1 MPNQTAKS
9 AFETFTGSLE
19 ERGSALAKLEKQRV
33 TSLEK
38 ANTKD
43 VVFNGLAYQLGQLIH
58 ELTLESDS
66 GRITSERLQATSM
79 NRVAS
84 QRRSEALQLYRN
96 FDAIQE
102 WLKGRVV
109 KKRKQKIAFTSLTA
123 MLKAFKV
130 ETQPKVEQTDDK
142 SSATPST
149 KVDEKPNVGTKDQP
163 KVDTQDAKASDAQP
177 EVETNEPKKV
187 HKLKMPRTSKDV
199 AQLVT
204 DLIIKLQLDENEV
217 LEEIFNNIETSFPKG
232 NSTVSMVKYP
242 SSKTGTDDIPF

>member
-1 MPNQTAKS
+1 MSNQTAK
-9 AFETFTGSLE
+9 AFETFSGTVE
-19 ERGSALAKLEKQRV
+19 ERGYTLAKLEKDRV

-38 ANTKD
+38 ANDKD
-43 VVFNGLAYQLGQLIH
+43 VVFNGLAYKLGELLH

-123 MLKAFKV
+123 MLKAFKF
-130 ETQPKVEQTDDK
+130 ETQPKVEKTDDK
-142 SSATPST
+142 SS
-149 KVDEKPNVGTKDQP
+149 DKPNVGTTQP
-163 KVDTQDAKASDAQP
+163 KAETQDAKASDTQP
-177 EVETNEPKKV
+177 KVEKVRVPQNSKEFADYV
-187 HKLKMPRTSKDV
+187 HKLTIKFGFDKD
-199 AQLVT
+199 
-204 DLIIKLQLDENEV
+204 EV
-217 LEEIFNNIETSFPKG
+217 LEAIFDSFE
-232 NSTVSMVKYP
+232 N
-242 SSKTGTDDIPF
+242 KTAKKRVA

>member
-1 MPNQTAKS
+1 MSNQTAK
-9 AFETFTGSLE
+9 AFETFTGTLE

-58 ELTLESDS
+58 ELTQESEN
-66 GRITSERLQATSM
+66 GRISSQRLSETSM

-130 ETQPKVEQTDDK
+130 ETQPKVEQTDTK
-142 SSATPST
+142 VSATPST
-149 KVDEKPNVGTKDQP
+149 KVDEKPNVGTTDQP
-163 KVDTQDAKASDAQP
+163 KVETKDAKASDTQ
-177 EVETNEPKKV
+177 PKKV
-187 HKLKMPRTSKDV
+187 EKVRVPQNSKEFADYVHKLTIKFGFDKD
-199 AQLVT
+199 
-204 DLIIKLQLDENEV
+204 EV
-217 LEEIFNNIETSFPKG
+217 LEAIFDSFE
-232 NSTVSMVKYP
+232 N
-242 SSKTGTDDIPF
+242 KTAKKRVA

>member
-1 MPNQTAKS
+1 MSNQTAK
-9 AFETFTGSLE
+9 AFETFTGTLE
-19 ERGSALAKLEKQRV
+19 ERGSVLAKLEKQRV

-66 GRITSERLQATSM
+66 GRITSDRLQATSM

-123 MLKAFKV
+123 MLKAFKF
-130 ETQPKVEQTDDK
+130 ETQPKVEKTDDK

-149 KVDEKPNVGTKDQP
+149 KVDEKPNVGTTQP
-163 KVDTQDAKASDAQP
+163 KAETQDAKASDTQP
-177 EVETNEPKKV
+177 KVEKVRVPQNSKEFADYV
-187 HKLKMPRTSKDV
+187 HKLTIKFGFDKD
-199 AQLVT
+199 
-204 DLIIKLQLDENEV
+204 EV
-217 LEEIFNNIETSFPKG
+217 LEAIFDSFE
-232 NSTVSMVKYP
+232 N
-242 SSKTGTDDIPF
+242 KTAKKRVA

>member
-1 MPNQTAKS
+1 MSNQTAK
-9 AFETFTGSLE
+9 AFETFSGTVE
-19 ERGSALAKLEKQRV
+19 ERGYTLAKLEKDRV

-43 VVFNGLAYQLGQLIH
+43 TVFNGLAYQLGKLIH

-79 NRVAS
+79 NKVAS

-123 MLKAFKV
+123 MLKAFKF
-130 ETQPKVEQTDDK
+130 ETQPKVEKTDDK
-142 SSATPST
+142 SSDTPST
-149 KVDEKPNVGTKDQP
+149 KVDEKPNVGTTQP
-163 KVDTQDAKASDAQP
+163 KVEPTDTKVSDTKPTELKVQKVKVPQNSKEFAKY
-177 EVETNEPKKV
+177 VFET
-187 HKLKMPRTSKDV
+187 T
-199 AQLVT
+199 
-204 DLIIKLQLDENEV
+204 IKLGFDKDEV
-217 LEEIFNNIETSFPKG
+217 LEHIFNMFDEAS
-232 NSTVSMVKYP
+232 
-242 SSKTGTDDIPF
+242 SSKTGTNG

>member
-1 MPNQTAKS
+1 MSNQTQT
-9 AFETFTGSLE
+9 AFETFTGTLE

-38 ANTKD
+38 ANSKD
-43 VVFNGLAYQLGQLIH
+43 VVFNGLAYKLGELLH

-96 FDAIQE
+96 FEAIQE

-123 MLKAFKV
+123 MLKAFKF
-130 ETQPKVEQTDDK
+130 ETQPKVEKTDDK

-149 KVDEKPNVGTKDQP
+149 KVDEKPNVGTD
-163 KVDTQDAKASDAQP
+163 DAKASDTQP
-177 EVETNEPKKV
+177 KVEKVRVPQNSKEFADYV
-187 HKLKMPRTSKDV
+187 HKLTIKFGFDKD
-199 AQLVT
+199 
-204 DLIIKLQLDENEV
+204 EV
-217 LEEIFNNIETSFPKG
+217 LEAIFDSFE
-232 NSTVSMVKYP
+232 N
-242 SSKTGTDDIPF
+242 KTAKKRVA

>member
-1 MPNQTAKS
+1 MGKGKYKIGVNIMPNQTAK
-9 AFETFTGSLE
+9 AFETFSGTLE
-19 ERGSALAKLEKQRV
+19 ERGYTLAKLEKDRV

-38 ANTKD
+38 ANDKD
-43 VVFNGLAYQLGQLIH
+43 VVFNGLAYKLGELLH

-123 MLKAFKV
+123 MLKSFKF
-130 ETQPKVEQTDDK
+130 ETQPKVEKTDDK
-142 SSATPST
+142 SS
-149 KVDEKPNVGTKDQP
+149 DKPNVGTTQP
-163 KVDTQDAKASDAQP
+163 KAETQDAKASDTQP
-177 EVETNEPKKV
+177 KVEKVRVPQNSKEFADYV
-187 HKLKMPRTSKDV
+187 HKLTIKFGFDKD
-199 AQLVT
+199 
-204 DLIIKLQLDENEV
+204 EV
-217 LEEIFNNIETSFPKG
+217 LEAIFDSFE
-232 NSTVSMVKYP
+232 N
-242 SSKTGTDDIPF
+242 KTAKKRVA

>member
-1 MPNQTAKS
+1 MPNQTAK
-9 AFETFTGSLE
+9 AFETFSGTLE

-163 KVDTQDAKASDAQP
+163 KVETKDAKASDTQP
-177 EVETNEPKKV
+177 KVEKVRVPQNSKEFADYV
-187 HKLKMPRTSKDV
+187 HKLVIKFGFDKD
-199 AQLVT
+199 
-204 DLIIKLQLDENEV
+204 EV
-217 LEEIFNNIETSFPKG
+217 LEAIFDSFE
-232 NSTVSMVKYP
+232 N
-242 SSKTGTDDIPF
+242 KTAKKRVA

>member
-1 MPNQTAKS
+1 MGKGKYKIGVNIMPNQTTT
-9 AFETFTGSLE
+9 AFETFTGTLE

-33 TSLEK
+33 TNYEK

-43 VVFNGLAYQLGQLIH
+43 VAFNGLAYQLGKLIH

-130 ETQPKVEQTDDK
+130 ETQPKVEQTDTKVSD
-142 SSATPST
+142 TPST
-149 KVDEKPNVGTKDQP
+149 KVDEKPNVGTTDQP
-163 KVDTQDAKASDAQP
+163 KVETKDAKASDTQ
-177 EVETNEPKKV
+177 PKKV
-187 HKLKMPRTSKDV
+187 EKVRVPQNSKEFADYVHKLTIKFGFDKD
-199 AQLVT
+199 
-204 DLIIKLQLDENEV
+204 EV
-217 LEEIFNNIETSFPKG
+217 LEAIFDSFENK
-232 NSTVSMVKYP
+232 VAKKRVA
-242 SSKTGTDDIPF
+242 

>member
-1 MPNQTAKS
+1 MGKGKYKIGVNIMPNQTAK

-33 TSLEK
+33 TNYEK

-43 VVFNGLAYQLGQLIH
+43 VAFNGLAYQLGKLIH

-96 FDAIQE
+96 FEAIQE

-123 MLKAFKV
+123 MLKAFKF
-130 ETQPKVEQTDDK
+130 ETQPKVEKTDDK
-142 SSATPST
+142 SSDTPST
-149 KVDEKPNVGTKDQP
+149 KVDEKPNVGTTDQP
-163 KVDTQDAKASDAQP
+163 KVEPT
-177 EVETNEPKKV
+177 ETKKSQTV
-187 HKLKMPRTSKDV
+187 VKMPRTSKDV

-204 DLIIKLQLDENEV
+204 DLIIKLKLDENEV

-232 NSTVSMVKYP
+232 N
-242 SSKTGTDDIPF
+242 KTGTNG

>member
-1 MPNQTAKS
+1 MPNQTAT
-9 AFETFTGSLE
+9 AFENFTGTLE
-19 ERGSALAKLEKQRV
+19 ERGSTLAKLEKQRV

-38 ANTKD
+38 ANSKD
-43 VVFNGLAYQLGQLIH
+43 VVFNGLAYKLGELLH

-96 FDAIQE
+96 FEAIQE

-123 MLKAFKV
+123 MLKAFKF
-130 ETQPKVEQTDDK
+130 ETQPKVEKTDDK

-149 KVDEKPNVGTKDQP
+149 KVDEKPNVGTTDQP
-163 KVDTQDAKASDAQP
+163 KKVQKVKVPQNSKEFAQY
-177 EVETNEPKKV
+177 VFET
-187 HKLKMPRTSKDV
+187 T
-199 AQLVT
+199 
-204 DLIIKLQLDENEV
+204 IKLGFDKDEV
-217 LEEIFNNIETSFPKG
+217 LEHIFNMFDEA
-232 NSTVSMVKYP
+232 ST
-242 SSKTGTDDIPF
+242 SKTGTDDIPF

>member
-1 MPNQTAKS
+1 MPNQTAK
-9 AFETFTGSLE
+9 AFETFSGTLE

-33 TSLEK
+33 TSIEK

-43 VVFNGLAYQLGQLIH
+43 VAFNGLAYQLGKLIH

-66 GRITSERLQATSM
+66 GRISSDRLQATSM

-96 FDAIQE
+96 FEAIQE

-130 ETQPKVEQTDDK
+130 ETQPKVEKTDTK
-142 SSATPST
+142 VSATPST
-149 KVDEKPNVGTKDQP
+149 KVDDNPNVGTD
-163 KVDTQDAKASDAQP
+163 DAKASAAQ
-177 EVETNEPKKV
+177 PKKV
-187 HKLKMPRTSKDV
+187 EKVRVPQNSKEFADYVHKLVIKFGFDKD
-199 AQLVT
+199 
-204 DLIIKLQLDENEV
+204 EV
-217 LEEIFNNIETSFPKG
+217 LEAIFNSFDESIYG
-232 NSTVSMVKYP
+232 THHAP
-242 SSKTGTDDIPF
+242 SSKTGTNG

>member
-1 MPNQTAKS
+1 MSNQTQT

-123 MLKAFKV
+123 LKKAFID
-130 ETQPKVEQTDDK
+130 ETQPKVEKTDTK
-142 SSATPST
+142 VSATPST
-149 KVDEKPNVGTKDQP
+149 KVDEKPNVGTTQP
-163 KVDTQDAKASDAQP
+163 KVEPTDTKVSDTKPTELKVQKVKVPQNSKEFAKY
-177 EVETNEPKKV
+177 VFET
-187 HKLKMPRTSKDV
+187 T
-199 AQLVT
+199 
-204 DLIIKLQLDENEV
+204 IKLGFDTDEV
-217 LEEIFNNIETSFPKG
+217 LEHIFNMFDEAS
-232 NSTVSMVKYP
+232 
-242 SSKTGTDDIPF
+242 SSKTGTNG

>member
-1 MPNQTAKS
+1 MSNQTAK

-66 GRITSERLQATSM
+66 GRISSDRLQATSM

-123 MLKAFKV
+123 MLKAFKF
-130 ETQPKVEQTDDK
+130 ETQPKVEKTDDK
-142 SSATPST
+142 SSG
-149 KVDEKPNVGTKDQP
+149 KPNVGTTQP
-163 KVDTQDAKASDAQP
+163 KAETQDAKASF
-177 EVETNEPKKV
+177 V
-187 HKLKMPRTSKDV
+187 
-199 AQLVT
+199 
-204 DLIIKLQLDENEV
+204 
-217 LEEIFNNIETSFPKG
+217 
-232 NSTVSMVKYP
+232 STF
-242 SSKTGTDDIPF
+242 G

>member
-1 MPNQTAKS
+1 MSNQTAK

-79 NRVAS
+79 NKVAS

-109 KKRKQKIAFTSLTA
+109 TKRKQKIAFTSLTA
-123 MLKAFKV
+123 MLKAFKA
-130 ETQPKVEQTDDK
+130 ETQPKVEKTDTKVSD
-142 SSATPST
+142 TPST
-149 KVDEKPNVGTKDQP
+149 KVDEKPNVGTTQP
-163 KVDTQDAKASDAQP
+163 KVEPT
-177 EVETNEPKKV
+177 ETKKSQTV
-187 HKLKMPRTSKDV
+187 VKMPRTSKDV

-204 DLIIKLQLDENEV
+204 DLIIKLKLDENEV

-232 NSTVSMVKYP
+232 N
-242 SSKTGTDDIPF
+242 KTGTNG

>member
-1 MPNQTAKS
+1 MSNQTAK

-33 TSLEK
+33 TSIEK

-43 VVFNGLAYQLGQLIH
+43 VAFNGLAYQLGKLIH

-66 GRITSERLQATSM
+66 GRISSDRLQATSM

-123 MLKAFKV
+123 MLKAFKF
-130 ETQPKVEQTDDK
+130 ETQPKVEKTDDK
-142 SSATPST
+142 SSDTPST
-149 KVDEKPNVGTKDQP
+149 KVDEKPNVGTTQP
-163 KVDTQDAKASDAQP
+163 KVEPTDTKVSDTKPTELKVQKVKVPQNSKEFAKY
-177 EVETNEPKKV
+177 VFET
-187 HKLKMPRTSKDV
+187 T
-199 AQLVT
+199 
-204 DLIIKLQLDENEV
+204 IKLGFDTDEV
-217 LEEIFNNIETSFPKG
+217 LEHIFNMFDEAS
-232 NSTVSMVKYP
+232 
-242 SSKTGTDDIPF
+242 SSKTGTNG